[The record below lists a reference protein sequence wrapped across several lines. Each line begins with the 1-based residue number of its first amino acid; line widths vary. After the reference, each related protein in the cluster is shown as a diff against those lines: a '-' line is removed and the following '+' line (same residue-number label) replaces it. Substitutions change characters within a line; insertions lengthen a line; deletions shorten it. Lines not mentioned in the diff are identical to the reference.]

1 MHINVLKRHHRP
13 SAAALAAGGDEKLLP
28 MQHRA
33 PLALSRPLMGWD
45 KIFFP
50 FAVSQETPMYDPQPF
65 AADKPVLI
73 DPASLA
79 LQSVLDRLAPTD
91 ATVLIVGETGT
102 GKEVVAR
109 YLHHHSARRHRPFL
123 AVNCGALTESLA
135 EAELFGHEKGA
146 FTGAVGTHQGWFEAA
161 EGGTLLLDEIGELN
175 LSLQVKLLRVLQER
189 EITRVGSRKPLKI
202 DVRVIAATHVD
213 LAGAIRQRRFR
224 EDLYYRLNVA
234 AVTLPPLRQRPEDIP
249 ALTRHFLA
257 LYARRLGRPPLQ
269 LTVEAQQ
276 ALLDYPWP
284 GNVRELENTLHNAVL
299 LSQEGPIA
307 PQQLRLTQRLTDH
320 GGGGDDAIDRFVQQ
334 QLQGDGTQLY
344 QRVLDALVRNA
355 FERSGGNQLQA
366 AALLGVSRNTLRTHL
381 AHLGL
386 IKPRRR
392 SVGAPA
398 HSPAISAAPLPEREL
413 RIGYQKF
420 GNLGVL
426 KARQSLEQHF
436 AAQRISVL
444 WSEFPAGPQLLHALD
459 GDEIDFGT
467 TGEVPPIF
475 AQAQGNAL
483 VYVGFEPPAPQSVA
497 MVVPQDS
504 PIRSAADLRGKRIA
518 LNKGSNVHYLLL
530 QMLDEQGLTL
540 NDVRIVYAP
549 PKYPLSA
556 TDLQAVDAWMMWDPL
571 LSDAQRS
578 GELRVIADGTQRVL
592 NQQFY
597 LARRE
602 FAERSGDLLQPLM
615 QALQHTGRYIAAQP
629 REAARHLSDE
639 LGLASASLEL
649 ALSRRS
655 HEIRAMDLQ
664 VIRQQ
669 QSIADRFYALGL
681 LPKAIAVREAVW
693 PLGS

>member
-1 MHINVLKRHHRP
+1 
-13 SAAALAAGGDEKLLP
+13 
-28 MQHRA
+28 
-33 PLALSRPLMGWD
+33 
-45 KIFFP
+45 
-50 FAVSQETPMYDPQPF
+50 MYDPQPF

-249 ALTRHFLA
+249 ALTRHFLS

>member
-1 MHINVLKRHHRP
+1 
-13 SAAALAAGGDEKLLP
+13 
-28 MQHRA
+28 
-33 PLALSRPLMGWD
+33 
-45 KIFFP
+45 
-50 FAVSQETPMYDPQPF
+50 MYDPQPF

-234 AVTLPPLRQRPEDIP
+234 AVALPPLRQRPEDIP

-269 LTVEAQQ
+269 LTAEAQQ

-299 LSQEGPIA
+299 LSQGGPIA

-334 QLQGDGTQLY
+334 QLQGDATQLY

-366 AALLGVSRNTLRTHL
+366 SALLGVSRNTLRTHL

-426 KARQSLEQHF
+426 KARQNLEQHF

-655 HEIRAMDLQ
+655 HEIRAMDVQ

>member
-1 MHINVLKRHHRP
+1 MQQRTPGPLSP
-13 SAAALAAGGDEKLLP
+13 SP
-28 MQHRA
+28 FR
-33 PLALSRPLMGWD
+33 WD
-45 KIFFP
+45 KIFASQP
-50 FAVSQETPMYDPQPF
+50 AASQEPLMHDPQPF

-79 LQSVLDRLAPTD
+79 FQSVLDRLAPTD

-109 YLHHHSARRHRPFL
+109 YLHHHSPRRHQPFL

-146 FTGAVGTHQGWFEAA
+146 FTGATSTHQGWFEAA
-161 EGGTLLLDEIGELN
+161 EGGTLLLDEIGELS
-175 LSLQVKLLRVLQER
+175 LPLQVKLLRVLQER

-202 DVRVIAATHVD
+202 NVRVLAATHVD
-213 LAGAIRQRRFR
+213 LAGAIRERRFR

-234 AVTLPPLRQRPEDIP
+234 AVTLPPLRQRPDDIP
-249 ALTRHFLA
+249 ALARHFLS
-257 LYARRLGRPPLQ
+257 LYARRLGRPQ
-269 LTVEAQQ
+269 LRLAPETLQ
-276 ALLDYPWP
+276 ALLNYHWP

-299 LSQEGPIA
+299 LSKDALIA
-307 PQQLRLTQRLTDH
+307 PQQLRLNHSLQDS
-320 GGGGDDAIDRFVQQ
+320 GGGSDDAIGHFVRQ
-334 QLQGDGTQLY
+334 QLQGDGAQLY

-355 FERSGGNQLQA
+355 FERCGGNQLQA

-392 SVGAPA
+392 AAAATPAPFGAPPQA
-398 HSPAISAAPLPEREL
+398 ERVL

-426 KARQSLEQHF
+426 KARQSLEQRF
-436 AAQRISVL
+436 ADRQISVL
-444 WSEFPAGPQLLHALD
+444 WSEFPAGPQLLHALNS
-459 GDEIDFGT
+459 DEIDFGT
-467 TGEVPPIF
+467 TGEVPPLF
-475 AQAQGNAL
+475 AQAQGNPL

-497 MVVPQDS
+497 MVVPNDS

-518 LNKGSNVHYLLL
+518 LNKGSNVHYLLV
-530 QMLDEQGLTL
+530 QMLDEQGLSL

-549 PKYPLSA
+549 PKYPLSP
-556 TDLQAVDAWMMWDPL
+556 TDYQAVDAWMMWDPL
-571 LSDAQRS
+571 LSDAQRA
-578 GELRVIADGTQRVL
+578 GDLRIIADGSQRVL

-597 LARRE
+597 LARRD
-602 FAERSGDLLQPLM
+602 FAERSGDLLQHLL
-615 QALQHTGRYIAAQP
+615 QALQHTGRYITAQP
-629 REAARHLSDE
+629 AEAARHLSSE

-681 LPKAIAVREAVW
+681 LPRAINVRDAVW
-693 PLGS
+693 PM

>member
-1 MHINVLKRHHRP
+1 
-13 SAAALAAGGDEKLLP
+13 
-28 MQHRA
+28 
-33 PLALSRPLMGWD
+33 
-45 KIFFP
+45 
-50 FAVSQETPMYDPQPF
+50 MYDPQPF

-234 AVTLPPLRQRPEDIP
+234 AVALPPLRQRPEDIP

-269 LTVEAQQ
+269 LTAEAQQ

-299 LSQEGPIA
+299 LSQGGPIA

-334 QLQGDGTQLY
+334 QLQGDATQLY

-366 AALLGVSRNTLRTHL
+366 SALLGVSRNTLRTHL

-655 HEIRAMDLQ
+655 HEIRAMDVQ

>member
-1 MHINVLKRHHRP
+1 M
-13 SAAALAAGGDEKLLP
+13 
-28 MQHRA
+28 
-33 PLALSRPLMGWD
+33 
-45 KIFFP
+45 
-50 FAVSQETPMYDPQPF
+50 
-65 AADKPVLI
+65 
-73 DPASLA
+73 
-79 LQSVLDRLAPTD
+79 
-91 ATVLIVGETGT
+91 
-102 GKEVVAR
+102 
-109 YLHHHSARRHRPFL
+109 
-123 AVNCGALTESLA
+123 
-135 EAELFGHEKGA
+135 
-146 FTGAVGTHQGWFEAA
+146 
-161 EGGTLLLDEIGELN
+161 
-175 LSLQVKLLRVLQER
+175 
-189 EITRVGSRKPLKI
+189 
-202 DVRVIAATHVD
+202 
-213 LAGAIRQRRFR
+213 
-224 EDLYYRLNVA
+224 
-234 AVTLPPLRQRPEDIP
+234 
-249 ALTRHFLA
+249 
-257 LYARRLGRPPLQ
+257 
-269 LTVEAQQ
+269 
-276 ALLDYPWP
+276 
-284 GNVRELENTLHNAVL
+284 
-299 LSQEGPIA
+299 
-307 PQQLRLTQRLTDH
+307 
-320 GGGGDDAIDRFVQQ
+320 
-334 QLQGDGTQLY
+334 
-344 QRVLDALVRNA
+344 
-355 FERSGGNQLQA
+355 
-366 AALLGVSRNTLRTHL
+366 LGVSRNTLRTHL

-392 SVGAPA
+392 SAVAPA

-426 KARQSLEQHF
+426 KARQSLEQLF
-436 AAQRISVL
+436 ATQRISVL

-571 LSDAQRS
+571 LSDAQRN

-597 LARRE
+597 LARRD

-615 QALQHTGRYIAAQP
+615 QALQHTGRYITAQP
-629 REAARHLSDE
+629 REAARHLSNE

-681 LPKAIAVREAVW
+681 LPRAIAVREAVW
-693 PLGS
+693 PL

>member
-1 MHINVLKRHHRP
+1 
-13 SAAALAAGGDEKLLP
+13 
-28 MQHRA
+28 
-33 PLALSRPLMGWD
+33 
-45 KIFFP
+45 
-50 FAVSQETPMYDPQPF
+50 MYDPQPF

-386 IKPRRR
+386 IKPRRHSAR
-392 SVGAPA
+392 APA

-530 QMLDEQGLTL
+530 QMLDEQGLML

-615 QALQHTGRYIAAQP
+615 QALKHTGRYIAAQP

>member
-1 MHINVLKRHHRP
+1 
-13 SAAALAAGGDEKLLP
+13 
-28 MQHRA
+28 
-33 PLALSRPLMGWD
+33 
-45 KIFFP
+45 
-50 FAVSQETPMYDPQPF
+50 MYDPQPF

-189 EITRVGSRKPLKI
+189 EITRIGSRKPLKI

-355 FERSGGNQLQA
+355 FERSGGNQLQT

-392 SVGAPA
+392 SARAPA

-530 QMLDEQGLTL
+530 QMLDEQGLML

>member
-1 MHINVLKRHHRP
+1 
-13 SAAALAAGGDEKLLP
+13 
-28 MQHRA
+28 
-33 PLALSRPLMGWD
+33 
-45 KIFFP
+45 
-50 FAVSQETPMYDPQPF
+50 MYDPQPF

-355 FERSGGNQLQA
+355 FERSGGNQVQA

-386 IKPRRR
+386 IKPRRHSAR
-392 SVGAPA
+392 APA

-530 QMLDEQGLTL
+530 QMLDEQGLML

-629 REAARHLSDE
+629 KEAARHLSDE

>member
-1 MHINVLKRHHRP
+1 
-13 SAAALAAGGDEKLLP
+13 
-28 MQHRA
+28 
-33 PLALSRPLMGWD
+33 
-45 KIFFP
+45 
-50 FAVSQETPMYDPQPF
+50 MYDPQPF

-386 IKPRRR
+386 IKPRRHSAR
-392 SVGAPA
+392 APA

-530 QMLDEQGLTL
+530 QMLDEQGLML

-681 LPKAIAVREAVW
+681 LPKAIVVREAVW

>member
-1 MHINVLKRHHRP
+1 
-13 SAAALAAGGDEKLLP
+13 
-28 MQHRA
+28 
-33 PLALSRPLMGWD
+33 
-45 KIFFP
+45 
-50 FAVSQETPMYDPQPF
+50 MYDPQPF

-398 HSPAISAAPLPEREL
+398 HSSAISAAPLPEREL

-530 QMLDEQGLTL
+530 QMLDEQGMTL

-629 REAARHLSDE
+629 KEAARHLSDE

>member
-1 MHINVLKRHHRP
+1 
-13 SAAALAAGGDEKLLP
+13 
-28 MQHRA
+28 
-33 PLALSRPLMGWD
+33 
-45 KIFFP
+45 
-50 FAVSQETPMYDPQPF
+50 MYDPQPF

-392 SVGAPA
+392 SARAPA
-398 HSPAISAAPLPEREL
+398 HSSAISAAPLPEREL

-578 GELRVIADGTQRVL
+578 RELRVIADGTQRVL

>member
-1 MHINVLKRHHRP
+1 
-13 SAAALAAGGDEKLLP
+13 
-28 MQHRA
+28 
-33 PLALSRPLMGWD
+33 
-45 KIFFP
+45 
-50 FAVSQETPMYDPQPF
+50 MYDPQPF

-334 QLQGDGTQLY
+334 QLQGDGIQLY

-530 QMLDEQGLTL
+530 QMLDEQGLML

-629 REAARHLSDE
+629 KEAARHLSDE